1 MANLWKQASIMRTFF
16 GVLVGLVACIAVY
29 AQDYPTRPV
38 SLIVPFAAGGPT
50 DTLARNLA
58 QHMSKTLKQQVI
70 VENRAGAGGTLAA
83 NVVAKS
89 KPDGYSVLIAHI
101 GMATAPALYRK
112 LPFNPLTDFEYIGQ
126 VADVPMTLI
135 SRAGLPAANYKELVT
150 YIKANREKLNLG
162 NAGLGAASHLCG
174 LLFMSRIG
182 VDIQTIPYNG
192 TGPAMTALM
201 GGQIDLMCDQTTN
214 TVAPILAGR
223 VNVFGVTSKTRVAS
237 IPYVPTLH
245 EQGLKDF
252 EVAVW
257 HGLYSAKGTPKP
269 ILDKINAALVAAVTD
284 EQFKQSL
291 IKLGGAAVTVD
302 RATPDSL
309 AKHLKAEIEKWGPI
323 IKKAGTYAD

>member
-291 IKLGGAAVTVD
+291 IKLGGAAVTLD

>member
-1 MANLWKQASIMRTFF
+1 MANLWKQTSIMRTFL

-257 HGLYSAKGTPKP
+257 HGLYLAKGTPKP